1 MCVCARA
8 RARVRVCVCSLSHP
22 LSAPHR
28 ARECRPPP
36 HLRSTDVRPVS
47 ADRLPATA
55 APPSGPAALPLP
67 VRMVGDAA
75 RGREP
80 TKRRERTGRE
90 DRGGERWQGERRQGE
105 RDQGR
110 RVEDGG
116 RDSDLKRDRVSL
128 SEIEPH
134 SGWNSL
140 LHGRAH
146 LPTTETMRDK
156 KTNQPSCQE
165 HQQTKL
171 PRKPTNQAA
180 SGGRPEIEEG
190 EG

>member
-1 MCVCARA
+1 MITE
-8 RARVRVCVCSLSHP
+8 SLSCSSNFNFNG
-22 LSAPHR
+22 LGDGIFENVFIEEEGRWRIREGRMRRLRPH
-28 ARECRPPP
+28 
-36 HLRSTDVRPVS
+36 
-47 ADRLPATA
+47 
-55 APPSGPAALPLP
+55 PPSPPFRCRRCSAAA
-67 VRMVGDAA
+67 MVGDAA